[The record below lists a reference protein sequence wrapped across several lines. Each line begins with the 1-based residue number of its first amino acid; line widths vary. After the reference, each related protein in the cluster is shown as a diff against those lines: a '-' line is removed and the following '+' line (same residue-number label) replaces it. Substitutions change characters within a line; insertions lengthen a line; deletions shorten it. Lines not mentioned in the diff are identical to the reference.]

1 MHLLRESDM
10 ELGDQKVPHLSVMFL
25 PDYLATG
32 AIHPDFGAFELR

>member
-1 MHLLRESDM
+1 M

-25 PDYLATG
+25 PDYLAIG